1 MTLLQK
7 PTNSQWA
14 SSVTKEK
21 KQSPTIKEKTLN
33 LGEKL
38 QRGGK
43 GPHVICNPHTFFWPL
58 IYFIFIFCNC
68 QSNIMQEIPAPLVLS
83 ELLQLSEVN
92 LKLPN
97 VFRCV
102 FPIPGEGWRRSPN
115 GHLQGYH
122 SLSKAPWLLGRH
134 FTWKNQSGFSEE
146 ATTGEKGAHQ
156 WSLVIV
162 GLSRHL
168 EDSTRLA

>member
-1 MTLLQK
+1 
-7 PTNSQWA
+7 
-14 SSVTKEK
+14 
-21 KQSPTIKEKTLN
+21 
-33 LGEKL
+33 
-38 QRGGK
+38 
-43 GPHVICNPHTFFWPL
+43 
-58 IYFIFIFCNC
+58 
-68 QSNIMQEIPAPLVLS
+68 MQEIPAPLVLS

-156 WSLVIV
+156 
-162 GLSRHL
+162 
-168 EDSTRLA
+168 